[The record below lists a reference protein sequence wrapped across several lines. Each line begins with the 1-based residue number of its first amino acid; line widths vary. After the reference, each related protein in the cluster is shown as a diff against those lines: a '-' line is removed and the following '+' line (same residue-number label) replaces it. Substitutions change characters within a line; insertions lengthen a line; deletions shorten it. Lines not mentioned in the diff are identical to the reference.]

1 MIGEVI
7 QTVSARGLEIT
18 FYEVGEGLV
27 QVDVEAVPG
36 YRPTVK
42 PIAVSGSEVW
52 IKIGRKRIPS
62 DPKPNPT

>member
-18 FYEVGEGLV
+18 LYEVGEGLI
-27 QVDVEAVPG
+27 QVEVEAVPG

-52 IKIGRKRIPS
+52 IKIGRKRIPP
-62 DPKPNPT
+62 DPKPNPA